1 MTEKERNLLY
11 GVVSLILP
19 ENILD
24 QFVIVK
30 LEDEDIARN
39 DGTYQPF
46 KHNVHIYLDE
56 QDNRTA
62 DQRAS
67 LKANGFT
74 EYTSVKDYPVRN
86 RLLTLHIRRRRYL
99 DAEDRSVILSEFPL
113 KADGTS
119 ISPEFA
125 DFHLTDRHHRLPIAI
140 IHLCSVVHRKMGLYA
155 SRLYL
160 SLQIGYFR
168 QYIIIEDRSFI
179 LPIIV
184 R

>member
-99 DAEDRSVILSEFPL
+99 DAEDRS
-113 KADGTS
+113 AATS
-119 ISPEFA
+119 RSASPRPRA
-125 DFHLTDRHHRLPIAI
+125 PGSPIWPTRL
-140 IHLCSVVHRKMGLYA
+140 
-155 SRLYL
+155 
-160 SLQIGYFR
+160 IGAPGFFR
-168 QYIIIEDRSFI
+168 G
-179 LPIIV
+179 
-184 R
+184 

>member
-1 MTEKERNLLY
+1 MSAKNVVPLRHIYKGMTEKENNLLY

-24 QFVIVK
+24 QFDIVK

-39 DGTYQPF
+39 DGTFQPF

-62 DQRAS
+62 EQCVS

-99 DAEDRSVILSEFPL
+99 DVEDKSVILSEYPL

-119 ISPEFA
+119 TSA
-125 DFHLTDRHHRLPIAI
+125 T
-140 IHLCSVVHRKMGLYA
+140 YA
-155 SRLYL
+155 SLHFLFLLYRKEMALRLL
-160 SLQIGYFR
+160 F
-168 QYIIIEDRSFI
+168 F
-179 LPIIV
+179 
-184 R
+184 

>member
-1 MTEKERNLLY
+1 MTETERNLLY

-24 QFVIVK
+24 QFDIVK
-30 LEDEDIARN
+30 LEEEDIARN
-39 DGTYQPF
+39 DGSYQPF
-46 KHNVHIYLDE
+46 KRNVHIYLDE

-62 DQRAS
+62 EQCAT
-67 LKANGFT
+67 LKPNGFT

-99 DAEDRSVILSEFPL
+99 DADDKSVILSEFPI

-125 DFHLTDRHHRLPIAI
+125 DFLKR
-140 IHLCSVVHRKMGLYA
+140 
-155 SRLYL
+155 
-160 SLQIGYFR
+160 
-168 QYIIIEDRSFI
+168 RS
-179 LPIIV
+179 
-184 R
+184 

>member
-1 MTEKERNLLY
+1 MLY

-24 QFVIVK
+24 QFDIVK

-39 DGTYQPF
+39 DGGYQPF

-56 QDNRTA
+56 QDNRTVE
-62 DQRAS
+62 QHGT
-67 LKANGFT
+67 LKPNGFT
-74 EYTSVKDYPVRN
+74 EYASVKDYPVRN

-99 DAEDRSVILSEFPL
+99 DRDDKSIILSEFPI

-125 DFHLTDRHHRLPIAI
+125 DFLKR
-140 IHLCSVVHRKMGLYA
+140 
-155 SRLYL
+155 
-160 SLQIGYFR
+160 
-168 QYIIIEDRSFI
+168 RS
-179 LPIIV
+179 
-184 R
+184 

>member
-19 ENILD
+19 ENILA
-24 QFVIVK
+24 QFDIVR
-30 LEDEDIARN
+30 LEDEGIDRH

-62 DQRAS
+62 EQRAT
-67 LKANGFT
+67 LKPNGFT

-119 ISPEFA
+119 ISPGAPPLYMICSPLPVPLCHAAQCPHLGHGYA
-125 DFHLTDRHHRLPIAI
+125 DAR
-140 IHLCSVVHRKMGLYA
+140 
-155 SRLYL
+155 
-160 SLQIGYFR
+160 
-168 QYIIIEDRSFI
+168 
-179 LPIIV
+179 
-184 R
+184 

>member
-19 ENILD
+19 GNILD
-24 QFVIVK
+24 QYDIVK

-56 QDNRTA
+56 QD
-62 DQRAS
+62 
-67 LKANGFT
+67 K
-74 EYTSVKDYPVRN
+74 RN

-119 ISPEFA
+119 ISP
-125 DFHLTDRHHRLPIAI
+125 
-140 IHLCSVVHRKMGLYA
+140 
-155 SRLYL
+155 
-160 SLQIGYFR
+160 
-168 QYIIIEDRSFI
+168 
-179 LPIIV
+179 
-184 R
+184 